1 MEQRQNID
9 KKKIYIVFFTTW
21 IFYVIQII
29 IILCFTL
36 ADINYYSERVL
47 IGDLIIFLISC
58 GNSIIVTYSIL
69 RNKFIFYKSIIL
81 LTILLDLIIAINI
94 IFGFV
99 FDLKFIK
106 YDGRDN
112 ILIIIKLLEIIP
124 GWIIIY
130 NYKGINVSNN
140 DMEQFV
146 LHL

>member
-58 GNSIIVTYSIL
+58 GNSIFVTYSIL

-81 LTILLDLIIAINI
+81 LTILLDLIIAIYINI
-94 IFGFV
+94 IIFNK
-99 FDLKFIK
+99 KFIK
-106 YDGRDN
+106 NDGMDT

-124 GWIIIY
+124 GWFIIY
-130 NYKGINVSNN
+130 NYKGINASNN
-140 DMEQFV
+140 NMEQPV
-146 LHL
+146 LHR